1 MPFGTCP
8 HVAFPV
14 EFPLQLVSPMVGVA
28 SDPLSRPQ
36 PLLAARRADFRAEDD
51 PQLGPGAQ
59 CCPISSLGAPSIPV
73 ALAPAPG

>member
-8 HVAFPV
+8 HMAFPV

-36 PLLAARRADFRAEDD
+36 PLLAAHRADFRAE
-51 PQLGPGAQ
+51 A
-59 CCPISSLGAPSIPV
+59 
-73 ALAPAPG
+73 ALR